1 MSAYGIDRSKSGQI
15 GICREVVLP
24 EKKQEDEG
32 GGGGWLISYADLMT
46 LLFAV
51 FVVLY
56 GLKPEGKSDIIQV
69 PVITAAIRESF
80 TEVPDFIPDDRSK
93 VPTEAKKQIFEFF
106 RGDTPR
112 EPIIKKH
119 MRHENVVNVI
129 NKGVEQVKAL
139 IKLKT
144 QENTKFRRIQK
155 LDKAIAVKK
164 GKDGFRVRLLGSYF
178 FEKGSYRVSR
188 ESQGILKDLGVLLKE
203 LNREIVVE
211 GHTDNAPVSGDLRN
225 WELSSLRASHV
236 LRYLI
241 EETGFPPERGQT
253 AAYAETRPLGDNKTE
268 EGRKMNRRIEIQ
280 VKYGN

>member
-1 MSAYGIDRSKSGQI
+1 M
-15 GICREVVLP
+15 P
-24 EKKQEDEG
+24 EKKEEEES
-32 GGGGWLISYADLMT
+32 GGGWLISYADLMT

-56 GLKPEGKSDIIQV
+56 GLKPEGKSDIVQV

-93 VPTEAKKQIFEFF
+93 RPTQPKKQIFEFF

-112 EPIIKKH
+112 DPVIKKY

-129 NKGVEQVKAL
+129 NKGVQQVKAL

-155 LDKAIAVKK
+155 MSKAIAVKK
-164 GKDGFRVRLLGSYF
+164 GKDGFRIRLLGSYF
-178 FEKGSYRVSR
+178 FEKGSYRLTRDSM
-188 ESQGILKDLGVLLKE
+188 GILRDLGQLLKE
-203 LNREIVVE
+203 MNRSIVVE
-211 GHTDNAPVSGDLRN
+211 GHTDNSPMEGNMSN
-225 WELSSLRASHV
+225 WELSSLRATHV
-236 LRYLI
+236 LRFLI
-241 EETGFPPERGQT
+241 KESGLPPEKAQA
-253 AAYAETRPLGDNKTE
+253 AAYADTRPVGDNQTE

-280 VKYGN
+280 VKYDN